1 MEDGSIITKLLK
13 EHEITNQFSV
23 QELLAIEKI
32 SSETFK
38 EMMKDQHS
46 LKNTFQDKY
55 LGLGLEIKSSD
66 DSDKKESNKGPGFK
80 PEDLSKIY
88 GKVPPEPSSLYPRIL
103 MQQKLNTNKNDVF
116 KSKLPAINKYLKD
129 MVDYSNFIID
139 DGIVKMDSKT
149 MSSRRRNLE
158 QMITDHNMKLQRKYG
173 FDISTY
179 RDIDIDK
186 VIKYLIDY
194 PPIESGSITTTKST
208 TKNDKGIVHLKFDKS
223 LDDKDDIGH
232 LFDFRTFVKPHLIL
246 LLINYMTIKFKT
258 SSNLTLSN
266 IYISARQSYVYGN
279 LVDRFFV
286 VFEFDKIDNDG
297 EFVHGPYL
305 KFEFDKTKSKLKA
318 VSKTSKTKKSKS
330 PHYNLKSRE

>member
-1 MEDGSIITKLLK
+1 MEKNNPEKNYFNEMIYKPVIK
-13 EHEITNQFSV
+13 EITNHV
-23 QELLAIEKI
+23 VENLLNEFEDQQNAAAN
-32 SSETFK
+32 SSDFINF
-38 EMMKDQHS
+38 
-46 LKNTFQDKY
+46 LKNRNKKIDEPEEMIALK
-55 LGLGLEIKSSD
+55 KSD
-66 DSDKKESNKGPGFK
+66 RNENC
-80 PEDLSKIY
+80 
-88 GKVPPEPSSLYPRIL
+88 
-103 MQQKLNTNKNDVF
+103 VF

-129 MVDYSNFIID
+129 MVDYSNFIICE
-139 DGIVKMDSKT
+139 GIVKMDSKT

-158 QMITDHNMKLQRKYG
+158 QMIVDHNMRLQRKYG

-186 VIKYLIDY
+186 VIKQIIEY
-194 PPIESGSITTTKST
+194 PPIESGSMT
-208 TKNDKGIVHLKFDKS
+208 TKNNKRIVHLKFDKS

-246 LLINYMTIKFKT
+246 LLINYMTIKFRT

-297 EFVHGPYL
+297 EFIHSPCGYL
-305 KFEFDKTKSKLKA
+305 KKDSGFNKTPVKKSKP
-318 VSKTSKTKKSKS
+318 KTTATKKSKS
-330 PHYNLKSRE
+330 HYDLKPRGN

>member
-1 MEDGSIITKLLK
+1 MEKNNPEKNYFNEMIYKPVIK
-13 EHEITNQFSV
+13 EITNHV
-23 QELLAIEKI
+23 VENLLNEFEDQQNATAN
-32 SSETFK
+32 SSDFINF
-38 EMMKDQHS
+38 
-46 LKNTFQDKY
+46 LKNRNKKIDEPEEMIAFK
-55 LGLGLEIKSSD
+55 KSD
-66 DSDKKESNKGPGFK
+66 RNENC
-80 PEDLSKIY
+80 
-88 GKVPPEPSSLYPRIL
+88 
-103 MQQKLNTNKNDVF
+103 VF

-129 MVDYSNFIID
+129 MVDYSNFIICES
-139 DGIVKMDSKT
+139 IVKIDSKT

-158 QMITDHNMKLQRKYG
+158 QMIVDHNMRLQRKYG

-186 VIKYLIDY
+186 VIKYIIDY
-194 PPIESGSITTTKST
+194 PPIESGSITR
-208 TKNDKGIVHLKFDKS
+208 NNKGIVHLKFDKA

-297 EFVHGPYL
+297 EIYNDRGSCENTKKDKDFT
-305 KFEFDKTKSKLKA
+305 KTKSKP
-318 VSKTSKTKKSKS
+318 KTTGTKKSKS
-330 PHYNLKSRE
+330 PHYDLKPRGN